1 MDLFVTK
8 VYIEAML
15 LRINI
20 RNIVLIEQCEIDF
33 SQGLCV
39 LTGETGAGKSIL
51 LDSLGLILG
60 MRGDSRLIRHGKEQA
75 EVSAVFE
82 IKDNQNVQ
90 NLLSELAIE
99 AEDEI
104 IIRRII
110 NQDGKG
116 KAFINDV
123 GVSINA
129 LKAIGDNLI
138 EIHGQHDGRGLMDS
152 STHRQILDLHG
163 ELQEICGDV
172 EQNYKIWQK
181 AESDLQEMQK
191 AIEQAER
198 DKDYLLHVSK
208 ELSIL
213 APQLGEEDQLADKR
227 NFMMQNEK
235 FVETLNDAMAELNAG
250 KGVAAM
256 LGSANRTL
264 ARSALSTHFAEAIE
278 ALERASNE
286 VSEAEAAIEKILR
299 SSQYDKNTL
308 DQIEER
314 LFALRAAS
322 RKYNMP
328 CDELANFISN
338 INDKLEQ
345 IKNSEHAT
353 ADLQKLV
360 IASKNKY
367 LSVAKELSAKRI
379 ETAKQLQKAVLS
391 ELQLLKMQATE
402 FEIAIEQMPEE
413 RWNAGGIDNVS
424 FQAAT
429 NKGMQ
434 LAPLNKIASGGELSR
449 FMLAMKVALA
459 KVKSTPTLIFDEI
472 DTGTGGAVADSI
484 GKRLAELGT
493 THQILVVTHLPQVA
507 ACGNHHL
514 FIQKQ
519 ESDGK
524 TFTNVK
530 TLSQAERVEELAR
543 MLAGAEITPE
553 ARLAAEKLLLVG

>member
-1 MDLFVTK
+1 
-8 VYIEAML
+8 
-15 LRINI
+15 
-20 RNIVLIEQCEIDF
+20 
-33 SQGLCV
+33 
-39 LTGETGAGKSIL
+39 
-51 LDSLGLILG
+51 
-60 MRGDSRLIRHGKEQA
+60 
-75 EVSAVFE
+75 
-82 IKDNQNVQ
+82 
-90 NLLSELAIE
+90 
-99 AEDEI
+99 
-104 IIRRII
+104 
-110 NQDGKG
+110 
-116 KAFINDV
+116 
-123 GVSINA
+123 
-129 LKAIGDNLI
+129 
-138 EIHGQHDGRGLMDS
+138 
-152 STHRQILDLHG
+152 
-163 ELQEICGDV
+163 
-172 EQNYKIWQK
+172 
-181 AESDLQEMQK
+181 
-191 AIEQAER
+191 
-198 DKDYLLHVSK
+198 
-208 ELSIL
+208 
-213 APQLGEEDQLADKR
+213 
-227 NFMMQNEK
+227 
-235 FVETLNDAMAELNAG
+235 
-250 KGVAAM
+250 
-256 LGSANRTL
+256 
-264 ARSALSTHFAEAIE
+264 
-278 ALERASNE
+278 
-286 VSEAEAAIEKILR
+286 
-299 SSQYDKNTL
+299 
-308 DQIEER
+308 
-314 LFALRAAS
+314 
-322 RKYNMP
+322 MP

-402 FEIAIEQMPEE
+402 FEIAIEQMPQE

-514 FIQKQ
+514 FIRKQ